1 LMRLGNL
8 DSCGAM
14 GAQFMEG
21 VLRHSDKITPE
32 QERAGRAIAEYIGH
46 KQARL
51 LDGTLW
57 RPTSMGGTIW
67 LDDLYMGCPFLLR
80 WSQHAGD
87 SKLIDDTARQVINM
101 AKRLQDTDG
110 LFYHG
115 YFEKEEKRSPV
126 KWGRANGWTM
136 VATVEVLSAMPEN
149 HPDRPKLLDILRR
162 QVEGIKPLQTASG
175 MWRQALDKPELWE
188 ETSCTAMFAY
198 SLARAANRGWI
209 EPANLAVARKAFE
222 GICQHVTPEGAVNGT
237 CQGTN
242 IGKDLKYYID
252 RPRPD
257 DDLHGR
263 GPVMLAGAEIL
274 LAKKK

>member
-1 LMRLGNL
+1 
-8 DSCGAM
+8 M

-21 VLRHSDKITPE
+21 LLRHGEKATPE
-32 QERAGRAIAEYIGH
+32 EERVVKAIYEWVGA
-46 KQARL
+46 KQPRL
-51 LDGTLW
+51 PDGTFW
-57 RPTSMGGTIW
+57 RPNSMGGTIW

-80 WSQHAGD
+80 WSQRTGE
-87 SKLIDDTARQVINM
+87 SKLIDDCARQVINM

-110 LFYHG
+110 VFYHG
-115 YFEKEEKRSPV
+115 YFEKEQKRSPI

-136 VATVEVLSAMPEN
+136 VATVEILSAMPED
-149 HPDRPKLLDILRR
+149 HPERTKLLEILRKM
-162 QVEGIKPLQTASG
+162 VEGIKPLQAASG
-175 MWRQALDKPELWE
+175 MWRQVLDKPELWE

-198 SLARAANRGWI
+198 SIARAVNRGWI
-209 EPANLAVARKAFE
+209 EASNMTVAAKAFE
-222 GICQHVTPEGAVNGT
+222 GVCRQVTPEGVVKGT

-242 IGKDLKYYID
+242 IGMDLKYYED

-274 LAKKK
+274 LGAEKVAEKK